1 MTATHI
7 VSMTGTTTNA
17 ESVLVATAPTT
28 APSAPAQTALAPR
41 ATTQLVNA
49 RTAATVHAPHVRVPT
64 ALAQPAN
71 TQHNSQKFLTKN
83 AGHIQF
89 FS

>member
-17 ESVLVATAPTT
+17 DNALVATAPTT

-49 RTAATVHAPHVRVPT
+49 RTAATVHAPPVRVPT
-64 ALAQPAN
+64 AVAPLAS
-71 TQHNSQKFLTKN
+71 TQRNSQKILTKT
-83 AGHIQF
+83 AGHTQF
-89 FS
+89 FN